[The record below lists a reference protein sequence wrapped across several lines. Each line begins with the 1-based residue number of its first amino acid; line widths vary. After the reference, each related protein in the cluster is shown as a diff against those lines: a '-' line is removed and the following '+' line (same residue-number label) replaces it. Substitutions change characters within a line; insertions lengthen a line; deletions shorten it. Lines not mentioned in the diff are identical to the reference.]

1 MTEAQRLSKRL
12 IEQLQ
17 CSRRE
22 AELLIEGG
30 WVMVDGVVVEEP
42 QFKVLDQTITVHP
55 DAQASPIEPVT
66 ILLNKPAGLS
76 TAAAQALITAPSR
89 AADDRSQTRMLKRHF
104 FGLQAIMPL
113 ETAACGLCVF
123 SQDFRVIRKLTEDA
137 YKIEHE
143 FVVEVSGSIAPD
155 GLALLNHGLSFNG
168 RALPPVKV
176 SWQNETRLR
185 FALKA
190 VQAGQIAH
198 MCKTVGLQVLNMKRI
213 RIGRQP
219 MASLQPGQWR
229 YLPAHEKF

>member
-22 AELLIEGG
+22 ADLLIEGG

-55 DAQASPIEPVT
+55 EAKADPIEPIT
-66 ILLNKPAGLS
+66 ILLNKPAGLGM
-76 TAAAQALITAPSR
+76 AAAPALITPESR
-89 AADDRSQTRMLKRHF
+89 AAEDHSQIRMLKKHF

-123 SQDFRVIRKLTEDA
+123 SQDFRVIRKLSEDA

-155 GLALLNHGLSFNG
+155 GLALLNHGLSFQG
-168 RALPPVKV
+168 RPLPPIKV

-185 FALKA
+185 FAVKA
-190 VQAGQIAH
+190 VQAGQIAY
-198 MCKTVGLQVLNMKRI
+198 MCKCVGLQVVKLRRI

>member
-1 MTEAQRLSKRL
+1 MTETQRLSKRL

-22 AELLIEGG
+22 ADLLIEGG

-55 DAQASPIEPVT
+55 DASTDPIEPVT
-66 ILLNKPAGLS
+66 ILLNKPAGLDS
-76 TAAAQALITAPSR
+76 AAAQALISAQSR
-89 AADDRSQTRMLKRHF
+89 AADDHSQIRLLKKHF
-104 FGLQAIMPL
+104 FQLQPILPL
-113 ETAACGLCVF
+113 EPAACGLCVF

-155 GLALLNHGLSFNG
+155 GLTLLNHGLSFQG
-168 RALPPVKV
+168 RPLPPIKV

-190 VQAGQIAH
+190 VQAGQIAY
-198 MCKTVGLQVLNMKRI
+198 MCKSVGLQVINMKRI

-219 MASLQPGQWR
+219 MGGLQPGQWR